1 MLLPVQRILIIQLK
15 RLGDFILTV
24 PVMAALRGE
33 FPAAELVMVV
43 PAAVADLAR
52 CVSQVDRVI
61 PFHAGR
67 PNLETW
73 TTALAGEW
81 DACLD
86 FTGSDRSA
94 LLTKLSRAKHRLGY
108 QKHARGLRKRAYTAL
123 SGASVRDLHTVEF
136 HLALLGLLG
145 LQPSAERRG
154 CLLRIPGEVHAET
167 KSLLREAGVSGRYA
181 VVHPGTAR
189 EEKFWVDQR
198 WAEVCAHLHER
209 HHLAVV
215 LTGTGEGLEKP
226 HLEAF
231 RSHLRV
237 PVADF
242 TGRLSLVEFA
252 TVVAGCEV
260 IIGVDSMAMHLASLF
275 SRPQL
280 ALFGPTNPFHWRPVH
295 EGARVL
301 LAGEDAPVTTFRSK
315 ERRRDMNLISTQSVI
330 DATHS
335 LLLHE

>member
-86 FTGSDRSA
+86 FTGTDRSA

-136 HLALLGLLG
+136 HLELLRLLGFD
-145 LQPSAERRG
+145 PMTRG
-154 CLLRIPGEVHAET
+154 SGCALRVPEKVKAAVGTLLRSEEVT
-167 KSLLREAGVSGRYA
+167 GRYA
-181 VVHPGTAR
+181 IVHPGTAR
-189 EEKFWVDQR
+189 EEKFWVDER
-198 WAEVCAHLHER
+198 WAEVCAHLHDQ
-209 HHLAVV
+209 HQLAVV
-215 LTGTGEGLEKP
+215 LTGTGDGLERP
-226 HLEAF
+226 HLQAL
-231 RSHLRV
+231 RTHLRV
-237 PVADF
+237 PVTDL

-260 IIGVDSMAMHLASLF
+260 IVGVDSMAMHLASLF
-275 SRPQL
+275 SKPQL
-280 ALFGPTNPFHWRPVH
+280 ALFGPTNPFHWRPRH
-295 EGARVL
+295 GNARVL
-301 LAGEDAPVTTFRSK
+301 MPFSSDPVTSFLPK
-315 ERRRDMNLISTQSVI
+315 MKKGDMARLSTPPVKHALDALIG
-330 DATHS
+330 
-335 LLLHE
+335 